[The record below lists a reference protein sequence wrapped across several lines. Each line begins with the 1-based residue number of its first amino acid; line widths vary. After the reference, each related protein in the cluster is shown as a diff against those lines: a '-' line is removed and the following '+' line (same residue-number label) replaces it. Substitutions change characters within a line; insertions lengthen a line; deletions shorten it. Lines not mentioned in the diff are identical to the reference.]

1 MIYVYIVVKV
11 NDTGTP
17 IPRIVAESE
26 ARIVWAKRYQAA
38 FPLERQGCYAD
49 HTIGTDFLWVVKVG
63 DDDADDDADD
73 DTDSDRDIFNW
84 MVTGM
89 VTGVFDR
96 DGDRDS
102 FNWREA
108 RYVNE

>member
-11 NDTGTP
+11 NDEGTP
-17 IPRIVAESE
+17 EPRIVAESE
-26 ARIVWAKRYQAA
+26 ARVAWAKRYQAP

-63 DDDADDDADD
+63 DDDLDGDMVS
-73 DTDSDRDIFNW
+73 DSDS
-84 MVTGM
+84 
-89 VTGVFDR
+89 
-96 DGDRDS
+96 DRDS

>member
-1 MIYVYIVVKV
+1 MSYVYIVVKV
-11 NDTGTP
+11 NDEGTP
-17 IPRIVAESE
+17 IPCVVAESE

-38 FPLERQGCYAD
+38 FPFERQGCYAD

-63 DDDADDDADD
+63 EDDMDGDADDDADD
-73 DTDSDRDIFNW
+73 DIPRLLRSYK
-84 MVTGM
+84 MGL
-89 VTGVFDR
+89 G
-96 DGDRDS
+96 G